1 MGRRDM
7 VWGVGWGSG
16 CRSGMDDRG
25 VLEVASVG
33 EVQAEVRRAR
43 TAGSR
48 LRIVGARS
56 LARFASGP
64 AQGAELLSMRGLDWI
79 EVSAPDFTVR
89 AGAGV
94 SLAELDAVLEPLGLV
109 WPVRRLEAPGTV
121 GGLVASGRGT
131 TIAAQDGP
139 ARRWVLGA
147 RLVDGT
153 GEALT
158 VGGATVKNSVGYGV
172 THALWGSQGRLGA
185 IVELTLRVRGRRGA
199 DDEPGAV
206 LEREALDG
214 AAALVRCE
222 DLAPGTAEKAV
233 DGMAGAVRAVASSD
247 GLRAVGCYAERGAA
261 EVDAAALRAQGI
273 AAWLEPGEID
283 RGDQPRRGCPEDPH
297 PSPIPPGEGVRA
309 AAAMPRGE
317 GGRGATARGTRGV
330 AQGSPRLEGEGLT
343 HAETRAIGVVRG
355 ALDPDGV
362 FV

>member
-1 MGRRDM
+1 
-7 VWGVGWGSG
+7 
-16 CRSGMDDRG
+16 MDDRG
-25 VLEVASVG
+25 VLDVASVG
-33 EVQAEVRRAR
+33 EVQSAVRRAR
-43 TAGSR
+43 AAESR

-56 LARFASGP
+56 LARFASDP
-64 AQGAELLSMRGLDWI
+64 AQDAELPSMRGLDWI

-185 IVELTLRVRGRRGA
+185 IVELTLRVRGRRV
-199 DDEPGAV
+199 E
-206 LEREALDG
+206 DG
-214 AAALVRCE
+214 
-222 DLAPGTAEKAV
+222 
-233 DGMAGAVRAVASSD
+233 
-247 GLRAVGCYAERGAA
+247 
-261 EVDAAALRAQGI
+261 
-273 AAWLEPGEID
+273 EPGE
-283 RGDQPRRGCPEDPH
+283 
-297 PSPIPPGEGVRA
+297 VR
-309 AAAMPRGE
+309 
-317 GGRGATARGTRGV
+317 
-330 AQGSPRLEGEGLT
+330 
-343 HAETRAIGVVRG
+343 
-355 ALDPDGV
+355 
-362 FV
+362 